1 MVRRVWVIA
10 LFVFLP
16 MSVRSALAAPPAKS
30 ARSEAAQKA
39 ASTQG
44 FTLEQALDFPY
55 PEETS
60 ISSCSTRDRIAWVEN
75 IHGVRNV
82 VVAEAPQWAKR
93 QVTHYTKDDGQ
104 AITELQF
111 TSDCSAII
119 YLRGGPKNSENQA
132 PNPDGDPAGAEEAIW
147 VASWTGGQPRK

>member
-30 ARSEAAQKA
+30 ARSEAARKA

-75 IHGVRNV
+75 VHGVRNV
-82 VVAEAPQWAKR
+82 VVAEAPQWKKR
-93 QVTHYTKDDGQ
+93 QITHYIKDDGQ
-104 AITELQF
+104 TKTELQF
-111 TSDCSAII
+111 TFISSVFFFCG
-119 YLRGGPKNSENQA
+119 GGP
-132 PNPDGDPAGAEEAIW
+132 
-147 VASWTGGQPRK
+147 